1 VARVLDTRCNTGREG
16 YTRCPGVVQAS
27 GYGTNLHWRCR
38 AETLVIRKVYGHAH
52 YRLVDARRLEGG
64 TLGSLHVSFRYKGT
78 AERTLG
84 LIMDE
89 PALAVCQVI
98 RVSERRWEIES
109 CANDSKQLLRFG
121 QYQDRAY
128 RPTVVYLHMVCFAVP
143 S

>member
-1 VARVLDTRCNTGREG
+1 V
-16 YTRCPGVVQAS
+16 PGVHSLSRCGS
-27 GYGTNLHWRCR
+27 GQPRWNESVL
-38 AETLVIRKVYGHAH
+38 AVRKVYEHAL

-64 TLGSLHVSFRYKGT
+64 TLSSLHVSFRYKGT

-89 PALAVCQVI
+89 PALAVWQVI
-98 RVSERRWEIES
+98 RVSARRWEIES
-109 CANDSKQLLRFG
+109 RAKDSKQLLRFG

-128 RPTVVYLHMVCFAVP
+128 RPTVAYLHMVCFAVP